1 MDARKRMAFIL
12 TVLLFG
18 MGGHAA
24 FAEAQYTAR
33 DKNGQIVKQG
43 TTTENE
49 EFLAID
55 GLEYEFN
62 GEHRIHQGES
72 WAGYIFGNGTKAN
85 IKGNVIGG
93 TGIQLRNQAEI
104 TVTGDVTAT
113 LKEIDYTD
121 VDYFN
126 EYGEWRMY
134 CGNAIRAFIWDYDQ
148 SKNLKIKVKGN
159 VIATGDG
166 IIAEYGNFVIEGD
179 VVSEFENGIN
189 VLEGFPVFIDVVGN
203 VEGNVRQS
211 AVSIMPNAEDQV
223 VVRGKIEARGKQ
235 SAVDIYDV
243 TFEYDPAE
251 TLRNLPQIMVKEITV
266 ESGDYFTATVHHLG
280 VEEWLEDSKD
290 LAEATAKATWYIV
303 DINQPTNGKVEV
315 KGTSTKEGLLV
326 AHEGDKLTVTGTPKK
341 GYRLT
346 GIDAGSKALVTEN
359 EDGTYTVT
367 VERGCDVT
375 ISALF
380 EAAPEM
386 PQTGDQMQIGRT
398 ILFMAASI
406 AMLVF
411 LRKPKR
417 E

>member
-148 SKNLKIKVKGN
+148 SKNLKIKVRGN

-223 VVRGKIEARGKQ
+223 IVRGKIEARGKQ

-243 TFEYDPAE
+243 TFEYDPA
-251 TLRNLPQIMVKEITV
+251 RP
-266 ESGDYFTATVHHLG
+266 FATFLKL
-280 VEEWLEDSKD
+280 WLK
-290 LAEATAKATWYIV
+290 
-303 DINQPTNGKVEV
+303 
-315 KGTSTKEGLLV
+315 
-326 AHEGDKLTVTGTPKK
+326 
-341 GYRLT
+341 RLQ
-346 GIDAGSKALVTEN
+346 SKAE
-359 EDGTYTVT
+359 
-367 VERGCDVT
+367 T
-375 ISALF
+375 ISQRPFIIWA
-380 EAAPEM
+380 
-386 PQTGDQMQIGRT
+386 
-398 ILFMAASI
+398 
-406 AMLVF
+406 
-411 LRKPKR
+411 
-417 E
+417 